1 MIDEAKISALVVSAL
16 TGVGLTMFLNSALRD
31 LGTTLAITVPVTL
44 VMGAVL
50 FLFASD
56 SIKKGGGKAPPD
68 TADSKQAR
76 ERANEGK

>member
-1 MIDEAKISALVVSAL
+1 MHIGEARISAIAVSLL
-16 TGVGLTMFLNSALRD
+16 TGIGLTFMLNAGFRD
-31 LGTTLAITVPVTL
+31 LGFVLSISAPVTL

-56 SIKKGGGKAPPD
+56 DIKKGGKEPPE
-68 TADSKQAR
+68 KQAP

>member
-1 MIDEAKISALVVSAL
+1 MQIGEARISAIAVSLL
-16 TGVGLTMFLNSALRD
+16 TGVGLTFMLNTALRD
-31 LGTTLAITVPVTL
+31 LGFALSISVPATA

-56 SIKKGGGKAPPD
+56 NFKKGGDKPPARQAP
-68 TADSKQAR
+68 

>member
-1 MIDEAKISALVVSAL
+1 MHIGEARISAIAVSIL
-16 TGVGLTMFLNSALRD
+16 TGIGLTFMLNSALRD
-31 LGTTLAITVPVTL
+31 VAFAMSISVPVTL

-56 SIKKGGGKAPPD
+56 DIKKGGKAPP
-68 TADSKQAR
+68 AKQAP